1 MISKTTLL
9 LFLFL
14 CGKLSAQ
21 THSLTIQVTNI
32 KNDKGKIGIAIY
44 NSEKDFL
51 KKHYEAKSTKAMM
64 GQATIVVENLPIGYY
79 AISLIHDANEN
90 DKMDTNL
97 IGIPKEGFGFSN
109 NVMGTFGPPSF
120 EKAKVEVRSDK
131 SISIL
136 LKYF

>member
-1 MISKTTLL
+1 MIYKITPL
-9 LFLFL
+9 LFLFF
-14 CGKLSAQ
+14 CGKLYAQ
-21 THSLTIQVTNI
+21 THTLSIQVTNI
-32 KNDKGKIGIAIY
+32 KNDKGKIGVAIY

-51 KKHYEAKSTKAMM
+51 KKYYQVKSTKAVK
-64 GQATIVVENLPIGYY
+64 GETTIIVENLPIGYY

-90 DKMDTNL
+90 DKMDTNI

-120 EKAKVEVRSDK
+120 EKAKVEVNSDK

>member
-1 MISKTTLL
+1 MKTTLL
-9 LFLFL
+9 LLFFF

-21 THSLTIQVTNI
+21 TLTIQVTNI
-32 KNDKGKIGIAIY
+32 KNDKGKIGVAIY

-51 KKHYEAKSTKAMM
+51 KKYYQVKSTKAIK
-64 GQATIVVENLPIGYY
+64 GEATITVENLPIGYY
-79 AISLIHDANEN
+79 AISLIHDVNEN
-90 DKMDTNL
+90 DKMDTN
-97 IGIPKEGFGFSN
+97 IVGIPKEGFGFSN

-120 EKAKVEVRSDK
+120 ENAKVEVNSDK